1 MHNGLESAR
10 PEALQLE
17 KGKGV
22 LSALNLYCKKTE
34 VDVLEALF
42 KEGGYWVC
50 NLSYT
55 SCLRDTNGSGNAV
68 GKKAAKLQASIQL
81 VLRLRAFEL

>member
-42 KEGGYWVC
+42 TEGGYWVC